1 MGGAPHYCPG
11 TREFMSA
18 SISLSICSRLQVAQ
32 QSGAMCTAASQWAAC
47 HEGFGMGDVPAQ
59 VFLGR
64 QRVVTLVILIEV
76 FHLRPVGRGGP
87 ASFVHNE
94 IKKHRSLGP
103 CVRMATQQKRRHARN
118 SDACPHRTTRL
129 VDMLRHNDRS
139 NVLLASPVGSEKVHH
154 FIVAHPLESSPA
166 LMSARGFHPGLVLL
180 VPAARTTGPQA

>member
-76 FHLRPVGRGGP
+76 FHLRPVGRRGP
-87 ASFVHNE
+87 ASFVRTVPLGRACE
-94 IKKHRSLGP
+94 WPLSRSEGM
-103 CVRMATQQKRRHARN
+103 RATLTHAPIGRHAL
-118 SDACPHRTTRL
+118 SICSGTMIAP
-129 VDMLRHNDRS
+129 MYSLR
-139 NVLLASPVGSEKVHH
+139 A
-154 FIVAHPLESSPA
+154 PL
-166 LMSARGFHPGLVLL
+166 
-180 VPAARTTGPQA
+180 AARKSTISSLRIP